1 MDIVNVLLWAGTIAG
16 GLMVL
21 LLLVSMLSG
30 VDMDFDGD
38 FDFDSGDADIDGD
51 INGGGLG
58 LVKSVLTFISVGSF
72 TARAIALNSTW
83 SWWMAMTAGVIS
95 GLAGVIILGM
105 LLKLL
110 LNQQEEGNYAFW
122 DAEGKTG
129 KVYVSIPKNGFGK
142 VTVDINGA
150 YRELPA
156 KSDSGKA
163 ISSGKKVM
171 VLKAEE
177 DHLLVEVI

>member
-1 MDIVNVLLWAGTIAG
+1 MDIVNILLWAGTIAG

-21 LLLVSMLSG
+21 LLLLSMLSG
-30 VDMDFDGD
+30 FDID
-38 FDFDSGDADIDGD
+38 SDIDFDSGDVDGD
-51 INGGGLG
+51 GGGLG

-72 TARAIALNSTW
+72 TARAIALNSEW

-95 GLAGVIILGM
+95 GIAAIFILGM

-110 LNQQEEGNYAFW
+110 LNQQEEGNYSFW
-122 DAEGKTG
+122 DAEGKSG
-129 KVYVSIPKNGFGK
+129 KVYVSIPKSGFGK

-156 KSDSGKA
+156 KSESGKA
-163 ISSGKKVM
+163 IKSGKKIM
-171 VLKAEE
+171 VLKAEG
-177 DHLLVEVI
+177 DHLLVAEI